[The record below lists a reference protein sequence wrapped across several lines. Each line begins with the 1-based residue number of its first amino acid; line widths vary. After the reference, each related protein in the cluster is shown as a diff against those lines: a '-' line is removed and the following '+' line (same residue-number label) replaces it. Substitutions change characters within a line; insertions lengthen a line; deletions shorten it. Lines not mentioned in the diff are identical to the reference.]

1 MTTAQTYLTRASCYL
16 QRSCDMGIDEALK
29 DVAFADKL
37 QSEKKNE
44 ISKLRVNI
52 RKAKQRLLVLANRAD
67 QIKTINKEGQS
78 K

>member
-1 MTTAQTYLTRASCYL
+1 
-16 QRSCDMGIDEALK
+16 MGIDEALK

-67 QIKTINKEGQS
+67 QLSRK
-78 K
+78 